1 MLAAA
6 QKTFG
11 HDVVSETIFRHK
23 SPPRSVTV
31 MPCKMKAVLKMK
43 LYDIPR
49 VVVAAPHGRSGKTTV
64 TIGLLSALKSAGYR
78 VQPYKKG
85 PDFIDPG
92 WMSRISGRPCR
103 NLDSFLMDRQVL
115 RTSFIRST
123 FDIDVA
129 VVEGAMG
136 LFDGVDLDGSGSTA
150 EIAKAI
156 EAPVLLVVDTTRM
169 TRSVAALV
177 SGYQYFDP
185 GVQVAGV
192 IINKVARPRHEKILR
207 ASIEQYCGIPVL
219 GAIPREE
226 IFHVPER
233 HLGLV
238 PAAENDELAKAVIGF
253 GNAVGGLLDLNGI
266 FEVARQAPSLAAD
279 ISLGDAPVMR
289 TPRLHGISSATPR
302 ARVAVFLDR
311 AFNFYYPEN
320 LEALVA
326 AGAELVAVNTLRD
339 TKMPEVDAAYIGGG
353 FPEIFAAEIG
363 ANIALLS
370 DLRKRI
376 EAGLPVYAECG
387 GLMLLGQSIF
397 WRGVKHT
404 MTGAL
409 PYDVTML
416 DKPQGHGYV
425 TLQVENSST
434 YFAAGEIVRG
444 HEFHN
449 SRVENL
455 AEEIKFAFRVTKGY
469 GIDGRHDGV
478 LYKNV
483 LACYTH
489 LHALAT
495 PGWAPRLVAAGAKY
509 GAKR

>member
-1 MLAAA
+1 M
-6 QKTFG
+6 
-11 HDVVSETIFRHK
+11 R
-23 SPPRSVTV
+23 
-31 MPCKMKAVLKMK
+31 
-43 LYDIPR
+43 LYNIPR

-64 TIGLLSALKSAGYR
+64 TIGLLSALITTGYR

-85 PDFIDPG
+85 PDFIDPS
-92 WMSRISGRPCR
+92 WMSRITGRPCR
-103 NLDSFLMDRQVL
+103 NLDSFLMDCQVI
-115 RTSFIRST
+115 RTSFVRSALDV
-123 FDIDVA
+123 DIA

-156 EAPVLLVVDTTRM
+156 ETPVLLVVDTTRM
-169 TRSVAALV
+169 TRSVAAMV
-177 SGYQYFDP
+177 SGYQHFDP

-192 IINKVARPRHEKILR
+192 ILNKVARPRHEKILR
-207 ASIEQYCGIPVL
+207 ASLEQYCGIPVL
-219 GAIPREE
+219 GAIPRDE
-226 IFHVPER
+226 IFCVPER

-238 PAAENDELAKAVIGF
+238 PATENDELAEAVIKL

-266 FEVARQAPSLAAD
+266 LEVAHQAPPLSVE
-279 ISLGDAPVMR
+279 ISPCDAPVMR
-289 TPRLHGISSATPR
+289 RLRLQGLSSAAPR
-302 ARVAVFLDR
+302 ARVAVFFDR
-311 AFNFYYPEN
+311 AFTFYYPEN

-353 FPEIFAAEIG
+353 FPEINAAEIS
-363 ANIALLS
+363 ANVSLLS
-370 DLRKRI
+370 NLQEHI
-376 EAGLPVYAECG
+376 EDGLPVYAECG
-387 GLMLLGQSIF
+387 GLMFLGRSIS
-397 WRGVKHT
+397 WRGVKYT

-416 DKPQGHGYV
+416 DKPQGHGY
-425 TLQVENSST
+425 TSLQVENSSP
-434 YFAAGEIVRG
+434 YFSPGESVRG
-444 HEFHN
+444 HEFHY

-469 GIDGRHDGV
+469 GIDGQHDGV

-495 PGWAPRLVAAGAKY
+495 SGWAPRLVAAGERY
-509 GAKR
+509 GTKRYNRS